1 MERAFGLAIPQSV
14 EEACDPRRVALIV
27 YDMQGGILRHIERSA
42 DLIASVV
49 RVLQAARQAG
59 VRVFFLRHMSLP
71 KELMG
76 VFQLRMAL
84 AWQRV
89 RTVAEVP
96 PWFLRDTPDFH
107 LVPEVIPLPSEAMLD
122 KLTFSAF
129 EGTPLNIALRDCGI
143 NTVILVGVATEMGLE
158 PTGRH
163 GCDLG
168 DIPIL
173 VTDACGAGDQEAG
186 ARALASLRFMGDAFF
201 TTVEEICGVLL
212 GKANRSA

>member
-1 MERAFGLAIPQSV
+1 MERAFGLEIPQSV

-27 YDMQGGILRHIERSA
+27 YDMQVGILRHIDRNA
-42 DLIASVV
+42 DLIANVV
-49 RVLQAARQAG
+49 RVLTAARQTG
-59 VRVFFLRHMSLP
+59 VRVFFLRHMSL

-89 RTVAEVP
+89 STIAEVT

-107 LVPEVIPLPSEAMLD
+107 LAPEVTPLPSEAVLD

-143 NTVILVGVATEMGLE
+143 NTFILVGVATEIGLE
-158 PTGRH
+158 PTVRH

-168 DIPIL
+168 YMPIL
-173 VTDACGAGDQEAG
+173 VTDACGA
-186 ARALASLRFMGDAFF
+186 RALGSLRFMGDAFF
-201 TTVEEICGVLL
+201 TTVEEICGVLF